1 MAGELGRPEP
11 KVSQG
16 NPEPG
21 PEKDEIRTREWN
33 IHNLSFFGGNSF
45 RRKLNLAVTVYREIK
60 KKVSETNKNIF

>member
-1 MAGELGRPEP
+1 LAGELGRPEP

-33 IHNLSFFGGNSF
+33 IQTLSFF
-45 RRKLNLAVTVYREIK
+45 E
-60 KKVSETNKNIF
+60 EM